1 MWFEL
6 LKDAEG
12 RALELLE
19 GVIRDAPH
27 AKWLDN
33 TWISLTPDW
42 LPMELSEVYAI
53 SDVNILRREIERT
66 VGTDYFRRYGPIFE
80 GPGNLLWTMIDRQM
94 HITEILVQRD
104 SRNCLKYVLN
114 QKGNKIAGMVGGSRA
129 LVSDYPI
136 LVDACFNPR
145 EQKGDLPNDDIIA
158 GLVLAAGEKST
169 WRKIWE

>member
-42 LPMELSEVYAI
+42 LPMELAEAFPEI
-53 SDVNILRREIERT
+53 NRETILAEIGGT
-66 VGTDYFRRYGPIFE
+66 VGQAYLTRLQDKGI
-80 GPGNLLWTMIDRQM
+80 LWRTIASQM
-94 HITEILVQRD
+94 HITEIYVQRD
-104 SRNCLKYVLN
+104 SWKCIKYVFN
-114 QKGNKIAGMVGGSRA
+114 RKVNMIAGRVGGSRA
-129 LVSDYPI
+129 LVFDYPI
-136 LVDACFNPR
+136 LVDACFDPK
-145 EQKGDLPNDDIIA
+145 EQEGDLPNDDIIA